1 MKFHILTLF
10 PEQFT
15 SFMETSIIGNA
26 VDKKVISIDTVQ
38 IRDFSKDKHKK
49 VDDYPFGGG
58 AGMVMAVQPLRDALE
73 SIERKRNSKV
83 IYMSPRGT
91 TLNHEKVVELS
102 KLDELVL
109 VCGHYEG
116 VDQRFIDNYVDE
128 ELSIG
133 DYVLTGGE
141 LAAMV
146 VVDSVSRMVD
156 SVLTNHS
163 SADEESFAMDLLEYP
178 HYTRPA
184 QIDGIKIPDVLL
196 SGHHGEIAKW
206 RLEQSMMVTK
216 ERRPDLFE
224 KYKNK
229 PHEKSVLKLLKKY
242 L

>member
-10 PEQFT
+10 PEQFVG
-15 SFMETSIIGNA
+15 FIETSIIGKA
-26 VDKKVISIDTVQ
+26 VEKEIIAIDTVQ
-38 IRDFSKDKHKK
+38 IRDFSKDKHRK

-58 AGMVMAVQPLRDALE
+58 AGMVMAVQPLRDALH
-73 SIERKRNSKV
+73 SIEKSQNSRV
-83 IYMSPRGT
+83 IYLSPRGT

-102 KLDELVL
+102 KLDELIL

-116 VDQRFIDNYVDE
+116 VDQRFIDTYVDE
-128 ELSIG
+128 EVSIG

-146 VVDSVSRMVD
+146 IVDSVSRMVE
-156 SVLTNHS
+156 SVLSNHS
-163 SADEESFAMDLLEYP
+163 SAEEESFAMDLLEYP
-178 HYTRPA
+178 HYTRPVE
-184 QIDGIKIPDVLL
+184 IDEKKVPDVLL

-206 RLEQSMMVTK
+206 RFEQSLMITK
-216 ERRPDLFE
+216 SRRPDLFE